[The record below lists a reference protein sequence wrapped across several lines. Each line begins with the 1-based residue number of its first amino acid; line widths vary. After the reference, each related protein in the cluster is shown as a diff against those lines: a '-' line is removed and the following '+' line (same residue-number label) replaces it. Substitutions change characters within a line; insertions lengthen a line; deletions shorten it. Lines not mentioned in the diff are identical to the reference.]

1 MHMHTSYH
9 SMNTTCVRARTETR
23 HLPGLGGDCRR
34 GIDWLVELKSTN
46 VKNRLSVLSTYER
59 TTVLVASL
67 SRTLALCNED
77 QFNNPRPDIIRSS
90 QGRALLPT
98 TSE

>member
-1 MHMHTSYH
+1 MHIHTSYH
-9 SMNTTCVRARTETR
+9 SMNTTCVYELVLR
-23 HLPGLGGDCRR
+23 HVTCQGWGGDCRR

-67 SRTLALCNED
+67 SRT
-77 QFNNPRPDIIRSS
+77 
-90 QGRALLPT
+90 
-98 TSE
+98 